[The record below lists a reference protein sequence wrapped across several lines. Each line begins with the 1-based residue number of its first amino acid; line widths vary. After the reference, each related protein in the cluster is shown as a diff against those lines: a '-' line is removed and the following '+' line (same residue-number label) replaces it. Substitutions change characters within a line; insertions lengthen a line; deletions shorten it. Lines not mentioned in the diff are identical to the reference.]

1 MLDQVIIDNRCN
13 QDELRM
19 GKRKRSYIKIITWL
33 IIGLITYTIWFKMV
47 PGAVEYVASV
57 TN

>member
-1 MLDQVIIDNRCN
+1 MRIN
-13 QDELRM
+13 
-19 GKRKRSYIKIITWL
+19 KRGNINWTKIIVWV

-47 PGAVEYVASV
+47 PGVVGWVANI

>member
-1 MLDQVIIDNRCN
+1 MRF
-13 QDELRM
+13 
-19 GKRKRSYIKIITWL
+19 KRDYTKLIAWL

-47 PGAVEYVASV
+47 PGAVEWVTSV